1 MTLEECIATGLTLD
15 DVNKCCTKSTV
26 DAQFGCINPP
36 LFEIKPEHIVV
47 DEFHLLLR
55 ISDRLMSALI
65 MRMCPGALGG
75 MPAGGLV
82 DVQVIGGPEDDAKE
96 ASDCDPEPQRK
107 EPDLPGG
114 KEPDLPGGKEPDLPG
129 GKHPSTKRLPAPF
142 KVRDRSPSCSA
153 QVSV

>member
-65 MRMCPGALGG
+65 MRMSPGALGG
-75 MPAGGLV
+75 MPAEGLV
-82 DVQVIGGPEDDAKE
+82 DVQLIGGPEDDAKE
-96 ASDCDPEPQRK
+96 ASDCDPEPQR
-107 EPDLPGG
+107 
-114 KEPDLPGGKEPDLPG
+114 KEPDLPG